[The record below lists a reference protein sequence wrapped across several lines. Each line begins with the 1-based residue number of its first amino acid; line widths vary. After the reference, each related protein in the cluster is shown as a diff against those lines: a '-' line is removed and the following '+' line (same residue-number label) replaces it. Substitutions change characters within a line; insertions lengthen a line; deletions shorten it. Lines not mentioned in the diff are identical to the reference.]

1 MRLPIF
7 TSVLAPAL
15 RSLAETRQALGY
27 QDRGVLGYLAHFD
40 RFLTARQWSLP
51 YPTREVVEDWVA
63 STPGLQPVCR
73 AQRLQVMRLL
83 GRFIAH
89 THAESYVPGPTWG
102 RRPKS
107 SFHPYIYT
115 LTEIRSLLAEA
126 RRLKPIDS
134 LRPHTHATLL
144 GLLYC
149 TGLRISEAL
158 ALRLED
164 VELQADILWVRE
176 SKFRKSR
183 LVPLG
188 PKVGQAIRRYE
199 QERARHGGPQNP
211 DARLFLNQRNH
222 GCSYVVAC
230 ATFLALARRV
240 GLRGPAGSRGP
251 RLHDM
256 RHSCAVQRLLE
267 WYRDGG
273 DVQARLPFLADYL
286 GHVSIASTQ
295 VYLEATAELLHEA
308 ARRFRPPGDPQP
320 WPGGGAA

>member
-1 MRLPIF
+1 M
-7 TSVLAPAL
+7 
-15 RSLAETRQALGY
+15 
-27 QDRGVLGYLAHFD
+27 
-40 RFLTARQWSLP
+40 
-51 YPTREVVEDWVA
+51 VEDWVA

-102 RRPKS
+102 RRPKYY
-107 SFHPYIYT
+107 FHPYIYT

-126 RRLKPIDS
+126 RRLKPIGS

-164 VELQADILWVRE
+164 VELQAETLWVRE

-199 QERARHGGPQNP
+199 QERARHGG
-211 DARLFLNQRNH
+211 
-222 GCSYVVAC
+222 
-230 ATFLALARRV
+230 
-240 GLRGPAGSRGP
+240 LRILMP
-251 RLHDM
+251 R
-256 RHSCAVQRLLE
+256 SS
-267 WYRDGG
+267 
-273 DVQARLPFLADYL
+273 
-286 GHVSIASTQ
+286 SISGT
-295 VYLEATAELLHEA
+295 TAA
-308 ARRFRPPGDPQP
+308 PT
-320 WPGGGAA
+320 